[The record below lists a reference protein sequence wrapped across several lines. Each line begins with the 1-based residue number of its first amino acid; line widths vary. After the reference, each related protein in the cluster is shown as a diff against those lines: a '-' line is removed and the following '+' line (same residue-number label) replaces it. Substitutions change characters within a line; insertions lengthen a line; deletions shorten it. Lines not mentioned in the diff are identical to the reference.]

1 MSDSKA
7 PTARKHWTED
17 AVKACKASGRW
28 ILKRSRFGDGSAEV
42 MSEVTVGFLA
52 GYDCAKRAHPPAAPE
67 GLEVDEDA
75 VWHGILSISDEIAKS
90 DRSPNALES
99 ALCGAVYRVKQAAA
113 LLQSRDATIEG
124 LRAELAERDG
134 WVLVPVEPTEAM
146 LNAAN
151 DVSGSQR
158 GSWDDRMAAQYKAM
172 LAATKEG

>member
-7 PTARKHWTED
+7 TTAEPALKVVLEQALDDGLWFVAETITEQYLQSALRRLHF
-17 AVKACKASGRW
+17 AVES
-28 ILKRSRFGDGSAEV
+28 
-42 MSEVTVGFLA
+42 
-52 GYDCAKRAHPPAAPE
+52 AHPPAAPE
-67 GLEVDEDA
+67 GLE
-75 VWHGILSISDEIAKS
+75 
-90 DRSPNALES
+90 RFSPDIDGEMGCEYATMETDPDGEYTRYN
-99 ALCGAVYRVKQAAA
+99 QAAA
-113 LLQSRDATIEG
+113 LLQSREATIEG

-172 LAATKEG
+172 LAALAARQGGRDA